1 MFEMTRS
8 IHIAALVCPLVV
20 TAIPTTVAA
29 QSSCAGVSRDAP
41 APVRTWPPPLDRP
54 ISLHEREISLR
65 DALDRLAAAAHVRL
79 AYSAD
84 LLPLDRRVCVAYHRV
99 AAGTAL
105 AELLEG
111 AAVEPVVTDRD
122 RVVLTP
128 TRLTSSAGAPATDE
142 RSRRSSVLERVV
154 VTGTVNGSAQRAVPV
169 ALDVIDGRELARHD
183 AHTLSSVLD
192 GSVPGVWMWEQSPTS
207 LLARYASIRGASSF
221 GISYPK
227 IYIDG
232 IEVANSLLVTELD
245 VESIDHVEVIR
256 GPQGAALYGA
266 DAISGVINIITRHDG
281 VDGGAARALVQTG
294 AGMALSTFSPNGVL
308 TQRHSATLRAG
319 SGVGSAGL
327 GVTISTLGDFIP
339 DAYDRRFALNGGAR
353 HVSSRVILST
363 TARFM
368 AEDAGAPSSPLLAS
382 VARVDSTGATPS
394 ITDST
399 YRQSVRQYT
408 LGGTATVGGNDR
420 WTHTAVVG
428 VDGYRLN
435 DASSFGTPFTSA
447 ADSALR
453 AARGSAVRGTA
464 RLGTVAQFGATDR
477 TAGSLTFALE
487 HSAVREASRLPVMF
501 GPEAPI
507 GGVGA
512 TERTVM
518 WRSNTGLIS
527 QLNGSF
533 GDALFLSGGVRL
545 EYNGG
550 FANTNRWA
558 TLPMIG
564 AAYVRDIHGAA
575 LKLRTAYGKG
585 IRPPETTSRATSWMG
600 SRGSRSDNDLTPEEQ
615 SGVEAGIDF
624 VVGRA
629 FGVHVTR
636 FDQLVSGLIQPV
648 AVSGYSSGPGPGG
661 SGSGGGGGSGSGGSG
676 GGPGG
681 MPNDGRRIAYVL
693 QNVGE
698 ITNRGW
704 ELAASAGGRGLMV
717 STAFSAVASRV
728 RRLAYGYTGDLR
740 PGDRMLEVP
749 ARTVSVTTSYT
760 RGPFSASVTGSRAYD
775 WVNYDRLALAA
786 AVERDDRMARDFVG
800 LQLRGFWRQYSG
812 VDRLRANAS
821 FDLHRALSL
830 VISADNLLDHQT
842 GEPDNVTVLPG
853 RTVTG
858 GLRARF

>member
-1 MFEMTRS
+1 MSIEQFPVAELIGMTRS
-8 IHIAALVCPLVV
+8 IRLAALLCPLVV
-20 TAIPTTVAA
+20 GVMPETLGA
-29 QSSCAGVSRDAP
+29 QASCARSSRDA
-41 APVRTWPPPLDRP
+41 AATERAWPPPLDRLV
-54 ISLHEREISLR
+54 SLHERGIALR
-65 DALDRLAAAAHVRL
+65 DALDRLAAAAHLRL
-79 AYSAD
+79 AYSAE
-84 LLPLDRRVCVAYHRV
+84 LLPLDRRVCVAYRRV

-105 AELLEG
+105 TELLEG
-111 AAVEPVVTDRD
+111 VSVEPVVTDSD
-122 RVVLTP
+122 RVVLAPVRSALSTA
-128 TRLTSSAGAPATDE
+128 TSGADE
-142 RSRRSSVLERVV
+142 ISRRSSVLERVV
-154 VTGTVNGSAQRAVPV
+154 VTGTVSGSAQRAVPV
-169 ALDVIDGRELARHD
+169 ALDVIDGRDLARRD
-183 AHTLSSVLD
+183 AHSLSNVLD

-227 IYIDG
+227 VYIDG

-245 VESIDHVEVIR
+245 IESVDHVEVIR

-266 DAISGVINIITRHDG
+266 DAISGVVNIVTRHDG
-281 VDGGAARALVQTG
+281 VDGGAPRALVQSG
-294 AGMALSTFSPNGVL
+294 AGMAGSTFSPNGVL
-308 TQRHSATLRAG
+308 TQRHTASLRAG
-319 SGVGSAGL
+319 SGVGSAALGL
-327 GVTISTLGDFIP
+327 TISTLGDFIP

-353 HVSSRVILST
+353 HVSSRAILAG
-363 TARFM
+363 TARFT

-382 VARVDSTGATPS
+382 VAGVDSTGNLPS
-394 ITDST
+394 LTDST

-408 LGGTATVGGNDR
+408 LGATATVLGGDR
-420 WTHTAVVG
+420 WTHSAVVG

-464 RLGTVAQFGATDR
+464 RVSTVAQLGATER
-477 TAGSLTFALE
+477 ASGSMTFALE
-487 HSAVREASRLPVMF
+487 HSAVREASRLPVVF
-501 GPEAPI
+501 GPEAPV
-507 GGVGA
+507 GGAGA
-512 TERTVM
+512 TERTVT

-533 GDALFLSGGVRL
+533 RDALFLSGGVRF

-550 FANTNRWA
+550 FASSDRWA

-564 AAYVRDIHGAA
+564 AAYVRDIGRAS
-575 LKLRTAYGKG
+575 LKFRSAYGKG

-600 SRGSRSDNDLTPEEQ
+600 TRRSSSDNDLAPEEQ
-615 SGVEAGIDF
+615 SGIEAGIDF

-648 AVSGYSSGPGPGG
+648 AVSGYSPGPGPAGG
-661 SGSGGGGGSGSGGSG
+661 G

-681 MPNDGRRIAYVL
+681 PGGSPNDGRRIAYVL

-704 ELAASAGGRGLMV
+704 EVGASAGARGLMV
-717 STAFSAVASRV
+717 SSAFSTVASRV
-728 RRLAYGYTGDLR
+728 RRLAYGYSGDLR

-749 ARTVSVTTSYT
+749 ERTVSVTTSYT
-760 RGPFSASVTGSRAYD
+760 RGPFATSVTGSRAFD
-775 WVNYDRLALAA
+775 WVNYDRLALAS

-800 LQLRGFWRQYSG
+800 LQLRAFWRDYPG
-812 VDRLRANAS
+812 VNRLRANAS
-821 FDLHRALSL
+821 YDLRRALSV
-830 VISADNLLDHQT
+830 VISADNLLDHQI

-853 RTVTG
+853 RTITG
-858 GLRARF
+858 GLRAKF